1 MARNTQNPL
10 KLVGLAFGASE
21 FHLLF
26 LLHHQDFEAFI
37 AL

>member
-10 KLVGLAFGASE
+10 KLFGFAFGTSQL
-21 FHLLF
+21 HLLF

>member
-10 KLVGLAFGASE
+10 KFLGLAFGTSE
-21 FHLLF
+21 LHLLL

-37 AL
+37 AI